1 MAETTTHNDTP
12 AFLASNVYLT
22 YLSFSGSVA
31 SFIINY
37 VTKTNIAWSVGVIAA
52 IVSIYV
58 GLQTIKEK
66 RLNMK
71 RIQQEIDNNERDH
84 PIK

>member
-1 MAETTTHNDTP
+1 MAETHEHNDTP

-22 YLSFSGSVA
+22 YLSFSGSIA

-71 RIQQEIDNNERDH
+71 RIQQEIDNNEREH